1 MSRRLPGSL
10 ALCLFSASAAASA
23 AELLVTV
30 SGLKGPEGEIGC
42 ALYRSAEGF
51 PMDSSKATTFWQKA
65 RPGSVECRFG
75 DLSPGRYAVAV
86 SVDLNGNRKTDT
98 NFVGIP
104 KEDWGVSN
112 NVRPKMRAPK
122 FEEAAFEVTGET
134 TRIEIKAGR

>member
-1 MSRRLPGSL
+1 MSRRLFGLLSL
-10 ALCLFSASAAASA
+10 SLSASAV
-23 AELLVTV
+23 ELVVTV
-30 SGLKGPEGEIGC
+30 SGLQGPEGEVGC

-51 PMDSSKATTFWQKA
+51 PMDAGKAATVWQKA
-65 RPGSVECRFG
+65 KPGSVECRFENVA
-75 DLSPGRYAVAV
+75 PGRYAVAV

-98 NFVGIP
+98 GFMGIP
-104 KEDWGVSN
+104 REDWGVSN